1 METEGDDSDA
11 IDDAEVWDR
20 EEEIC
25 DERFEVAEIIEISKD
40 EVGTVDEGQQ
50 VEWSLEEI
58 QELLDEVS
66 AESTREDSI
75 EENGEPMDDA
85 VHESQ

>member
-1 METEGDDSDA
+1 LETEGDDSDA